1 MAVPDRTRLIGP
13 LVFLPL
19 SPVPQS
25 LYAQNAGEWG
35 KFSPFSNT
43 CGEEERASPRKLPV
57 RPCVQASPWPRWRHR
72 GQCDVGKRRKLATE
86 GESRRTKKEKA
97 PKGLFSFSDEGLR
110 QVSRFPRTRSRR
122 RRRSRRDP
130 SRRPRPPAWQRPR
143 QCPPKRPERPQG
155 RPASHRR
162 KEPRTR
168 RSRSCP

>member
-57 RPCVQASPWPRWRHR
+57 RPCVQASPWPRWHHR

-97 PKGLFSFSDEGLR
+97 PKDLFSFSDEGLR

-130 SRRPRPPAWQRPR
+130 SHRPRQPAWRRPRPCR
-143 QCPPKRPERPQG
+143 QQP
-155 RPASHRR
+155 
-162 KEPRTR
+162 EPRGQPESR
-168 RSRSCP
+168 RTKGPVMPEATS